1 MCAPVFIVIKRDKK
15 YELAFGR
22 HVRKLRDER
31 NWSQGQL
38 AAQAE
43 MSSQQVS
50 RIERGTHAVTLH
62 TIKALAVA
70 LGKYPDELLRFQYD
84 IKLNTDFGPVTRKKV
99 HPPAYETIIKL
110 VDTGFMATPR
120 SVSEIIAKCQEEF
133 NVTLRSSA
141 VSGILT
147 KLIHSKLLKR
157 RSSPHRSGAF
167 LYQERRK

>member
-1 MCAPVFIVIKRDKK
+1 MVKRDKK

-43 MSSQQVS
+43 MSIQQIS
-50 RIERGTHAVTLH
+50 RIERGTHAVSLH
-62 TIKALAVA
+62 TIRALAVA
-70 LGKYPDELLRFQYD
+70 LGKYPDELLRYPYD
-84 IKLNTDFGPVTRKKV
+84 IQLNTDFGPVTRKKA
-99 HPPAYETIIKL
+99 HPPAFETIIKL
-110 VDTGFMATPR
+110 VDTGFLGTPR
-120 SVSEIIAKCQEEF
+120 SVSEIIRECREEF

-141 VSGILT
+141 VSGILK
-147 KLIHSKLLKR
+147 KLTNAKLLKR

-167 LYQERRK
+167 LYQKRNR